1 MDIKETFC
9 RRIHGELQS
18 FKEELLKE
26 SREVIY
32 DSSYKIEV
40 FVNLY
45 GILAEFSGEMTGEAM
60 ENMLQEDPGILETLY
75 QEWLKHEDGFYG
87 ELKEYAGNVPA
98 DKETWKRIKTG
109 KGDLGNGKK
118 CDTAA

>member
-1 MDIKETFC
+1 MGIKETFC

-18 FKEELLKE
+18 FKGELLKE

-32 DSSYKIEV
+32 GSSYKIEV
-40 FVNLY
+40 FVNLHE
-45 GILAEFSGEMTGEAM
+45 ILAGFSGEMTGEAM
-60 ENMLQEDPGILETLY
+60 ENMLQEDSGILEALY
-75 QEWLKHEDGFYG
+75 QEWLKHKDGFYG
-87 ELKEYAGNVPA
+87 ELKGYTSNALA

-109 KGDLGNGKK
+109 KRDLENGKK